1 MLDAIHGDVTP
12 FHLKKHAVISNCNY
26 NYFVI
31 LER

>member
-1 MLDAIHGDVTP
+1 MLDAINDDVTP
-12 FHLKKHAVISNCNY
+12 FHLKKHAVIANY